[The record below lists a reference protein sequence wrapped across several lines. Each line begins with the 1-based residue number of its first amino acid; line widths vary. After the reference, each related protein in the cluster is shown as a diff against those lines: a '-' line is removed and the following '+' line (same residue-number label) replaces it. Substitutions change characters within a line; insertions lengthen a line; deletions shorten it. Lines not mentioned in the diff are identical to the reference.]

1 MNQTTPAQ
9 KQVLIVGGGF
19 GGMKVALELAKHPE
33 YHVTLLSDQP
43 YFRYYPATYHTATGG
58 LYEQYVIPLNKIL
71 EDTSVT
77 VIQGTAKTI
86 NRETRT
92 IITEDGQTHSYEV
105 LVLAMGSVANYFGI
119 QGLEE
124 FSYGVKSFEQIKRF
138 KKHLHDQLVSE
149 GRPDLNYVIVGA
161 GPTGIELAGALPEYL
176 HKIMKKHGMK
186 GQKPHITLIE
196 AAPRLLPRSPEKVS
210 KAVER
215 RLEKLGV
222 TLKVN
227 QKVEGLSADNLM
239 VNGEPIQSHTVVW
252 TAGTA
257 NHPFF
262 KENDF
267 ALTERGKVI
276 VDEYLRTE
284 EGIYV
289 LGDNANTEFSGLA
302 ATAVHDGA
310 FVADDILARGK
321 GIEAKAY
328 VPQKPTIV
336 MPVGK
341 GWASVEIGGLILTGW
356 LGWILHHRADWGG
369 FHDLEPWWKASQQ
382 WMTEFGDEK
391 ENCPTCIP
399 GPASPPEADKTQTP
413 PNTPVDPADTTTK

>member
-1 MNQTTPAQ
+1 MTETTPAQ
-9 KQVLIVGGGF
+9 KKVLIVGGGF
-19 GGMKVALELAKHPE
+19 GGMKAALELSKRSDFA
-33 YHVTLLSDQP
+33 VTLLSDQP

-58 LYEQYVIPLNKIL
+58 LYEQYVIPLHKIL
-71 EDTSVT
+71 DEKHVGI
-77 VIQGTAKTI
+77 VQGSAKTLDQQAH
-86 NRETRT
+86 TVT
-92 IITEDGQTHSYEV
+92 TEDGQVLHYEV
-105 LVLAMGSVANYFGI
+105 LILALGSIANYFGI
-119 QGLEE
+119 KGLEE

-138 KKHLHDQLVSE
+138 KHHLHEQLVAD

-176 HKIMKKHGMK
+176 FKVMKAHNITGTRP
-186 GQKPHITLIE
+186 QITLIE

-210 KAVER
+210 KAVEK
-215 RLEKLGV
+215 RLQKLGI

-239 VNGEPIQSHTVVW
+239 VNGEPIKSHTVVW

-262 KENDF
+262 KENNIP
-267 ALTERGKVI
+267 LTDRGKVT
-276 VDEYLRTE
+276 VDEYLRIG

-289 LGDNANTEFSGLA
+289 IGDNASTEFSGLA

-310 FVADDILARGK
+310 FVAQDIIRRADGK
-321 GIEAKAY
+321 NP
-328 VPQKPTIV
+328 VPYQPKKPTIV

-341 GWASVEIGGLILTGW
+341 GWASVEVGGLILTGR
-356 LGWILHHRADWGG
+356 LGWFMHHRADWGG

-391 ENCPTCIP
+391 EEECPNCVADPN
-399 GPASPPEADKTQTP
+399 GNDESASPS
-413 PNTPVDPADTTTK
+413 PNG